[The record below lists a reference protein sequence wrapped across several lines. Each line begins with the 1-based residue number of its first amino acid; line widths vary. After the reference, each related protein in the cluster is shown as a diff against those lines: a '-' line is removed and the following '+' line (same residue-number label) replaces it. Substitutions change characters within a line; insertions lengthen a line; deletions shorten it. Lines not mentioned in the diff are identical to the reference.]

1 MNKNPEFSAKSKIY
15 ASLHQEEIAS
25 QTRRVFEKA
34 GGSYHFQARTISL
47 VSKQVVGSK
56 EHKFCTLQPRI
67 PPIDNDFWKD
77 GFSLVIAYLKHYNM
91 KNTIDTI
98 ITELGSVPYP
108 EQKHVYDPDL
118 VDNYFNQL
126 LALQENFAAR
136 NFDMNVQ
143 NFMEDIKYEDA
154 LQFSPLVNSSPI
166 SKKAPTRKDP
176 SNVKKVKKDRV
187 LDGLD

>member
-1 MNKNPEFSAKSKIY
+1 
-15 ASLHQEEIAS
+15 
-25 QTRRVFEKA
+25 
-34 GGSYHFQARTISL
+34 
-47 VSKQVVGSK
+47 
-56 EHKFCTLQPRI
+56 
-67 PPIDNDFWKD
+67 
-77 GFSLVIAYLKHYNM
+77 M

>member
-1 MNKNPEFSAKSKIY
+1 MSQYNQYSAKSKIY

-25 QTRRVFEKA
+25 QTKQVFEAA
-34 GGSYHFQARTISL
+34 GGSYHFQSRTISL
-47 VSKQVVGSK
+47 VAKQVVGSK

-77 GFSLVIAYLKHYNM
+77 GFSLVIAFLKHYNM
-91 KNTIDTI
+91 NNTIDTI
-98 ITELGSVPYP
+98 MTELGSAPYP

-118 VDNYFNQL
+118 IDDYFEKL
-126 LALQENFAAR
+126 IALQENFAQR

-154 LQFSPLVNSSPI
+154 LQFSPLVNSSPL
-166 SKKAPTRKDP
+166 SKKAPT
-176 SNVKKVKKDRV
+176 KKGHTHSKKDRV